1 VADMAQKWLGRHS
14 VEGYCQK
21 QLAGAE
27 IADQETAS
35 LIAYSAAISEI
46 NSIYSVLHIFNHII

>member
-1 VADMAQKWLGRHS
+1 MAQKWLERHS